1 MFAFLVT
8 MHILLCI
15 GMVVIV
21 LLQVGKGQGL
31 GGLFGSGGS
40 GQTIF
45 GAHAGDVLTKATT
58 FIAVFWMV
66 LCVSLAVLSSRRTSS
81 LVSDIEKIAPA
92 ETSTEEKDAVE
103 TSSVESSTEEKPAVE
118 TSTAESSTEEKDAI
132 DTSSV
137 ESSTEEKPAIAVSAA
152 ESSEEE
158 KPVE

>member
-1 MFAFLVT
+1 MFVFLVT

-58 FIAVFWMV
+58 FIAVFWMI

-92 ETSTEEKDAVE
+92 ETSTAEPSTEGKDAVE
-103 TSSVESSTEEKPAVE
+103 TSS
-118 TSTAESSTEEKDAI
+118 AESSTDARPAVEAPSVK
-132 DTSSV
+132 SSK
-137 ESSTEEKPAIAVSAA
+137 EEKPAIEVSVA

>member
-92 ETSTEEKDAVE
+92 E
-103 TSSVESSTEEKPAVE
+103 SSTEEKPTVE
-118 TSTAESSTEEKDAI
+118 TSTAESSTEEKDAV

>member
-8 MHILLCI
+8 VHILLCV
-15 GMVVIV
+15 GLVVVV

-31 GGLFGSGGS
+31 GGLFGSGGG

-66 LCVSLAVLSSRRTSS
+66 LCVLLAVLSSRRTSS

-92 ETSTEEKDAVE
+92 ETSSAVE
-103 TSSVESSTEEKPAVE
+103 SPTEEKPAAE
-118 TSTAESSTEEKDAI
+118 TSTTESSA
-132 DTSSV
+132 
-137 ESSTEEKPAIAVSAA
+137 
-152 ESSEEE
+152 EE